1 MDHGRLFSR
10 GRANPDRAGV
20 VYAAPDWT
28 TAPPVGQPSARE
40 VEWFAVNGVVY
51 RRDRTGLA
59 SQALTK
65 TGEAIRSRQVAFLGE
80 RDVHD
85 LTTRLA
91 PGCGAPSVLADND
104 DYPAHSVVPERPS
117 IAPDA
122 ATSGSTSTVP
132 TAACCKDWM
141 PRGAPIAGSIARFTR
156 SIFPFSWRIRVC
168 AISWSSGSA
177 CWGWH
182 FPSPAS
188 SSAGGACG
196 RPSRLELRIEQIICA
211 MQIAGCAGDG
221 RRG

>member
-1 MDHGRLFSR
+1 MLTWSFSGWLSMDHGRLFSR
-10 GRANPDRAGV
+10 GELTPTEAGV

-91 PGCGAPSVLADND
+91 PGCDAPSVLADND
-104 DYPAHSVVPERPS
+104 DYPAHSVVPR
-117 IAPDA
+117 APVYRSRCGDLWF
-122 ATSGSTSTVP
+122 
-132 TAACCKDWM
+132 DID
-141 PRGAPIAGSIARFTR
+141 GA
-156 SIFPFSWRIRVC
+156 
-168 AISWSSGSA
+168 
-177 CWGWH
+177 
-182 FPSPAS
+182 
-188 SSAGGACG
+188 
-196 RPSRLELRIEQIICA
+196 
-211 MQIAGCAGDG
+211 DG
-221 RRG
+221 RVLQRLNASRRAYRWFYSALHTLDFPVLMAHPRLRDIMVVGLCLLGLAFSVTGIVIGWRRLRSTFAA